1 MLQEKNQ
8 YITLLL
14 FIPII
19 FFTSPY
25 TTILYLILFSLLSLA
40 LMAYGIISYIKI
52 IKISK
57 SSSYTANTLISGRTE
72 KEILKSWL
80 MPLLAVIGGSLSA
93 IIALIIFLSLKL

>member
-40 LMAYGIISYIKI
+40 LLAYGIISYIKI

-57 SSSYTANTLISGRTE
+57 SSSYTADTLISGRTE
-72 KEILKSWL
+72 KAILKSWL
-80 MPLLAVIGGSLSA
+80 VPLLAVIGGSLSA